1 LHQHLLNLLEFL
13 AVATVV
19 AVFARRFR
27 VPYSAAL
34 VAMGLVLSYFK
45 LLPSLALNPDVVI
58 NLFLPVLLFEA
69 AINTDASQLG
79 ENFRPVA
86 LLSTLGMLVMTLITG
101 GLLHMMLGLPLPVAL
116 LLGSMLSITDT
127 VSVLAIFK
135 ELKVPPR
142 LATIVEG
149 ESLFNDGTALVLF
162 RMLLAVVATGTFDP
176 LRSVT
181 DVILVSLGGLLVG
194 GVLGLACSWVLQQT
208 RDHLTEIMLTT
219 LLALGAFFVSEQLHV
234 SGVIAVVVAGLVV
247 GNYGWRRSLA
257 PSSQIALGSFWEYA
271 GFGVNSVV
279 FLLVGINIHFVDVV
293 GYIPAILVA
302 YAAIHVGRLFAVYPA
317 FWLLKRSEPEP
328 VPLPWQHAMLWGNI
342 KGSLTMALAIS
353 LPLALPYRNEL
364 ITISFGVVLLSLL
377 VQALSLGRVVHWLG
391 IGRVSTLRERFE
403 REQLKVMASRAA
415 QNEVKTLHEAGILS
429 KTNYERLRAR
439 YQVSV
444 AQAERELRRLSTD
457 YQAYMDEALADIMQR
472 LVLVE
477 KSAVLNA
484 LRERLVSEDVAREF
498 LLELD
503 QRLVEGPGH
512 GGLAGGAGTSM
523 AGDEERLAE

>member
-1 LHQHLLNLLEFL
+1 LHFPLLQLIEFI

-19 AVFARRFR
+19 AVLARRLH

-34 VAMGLVLSYFK
+34 VAMGLLLSYFK
-45 LLPSLALNPDVVI
+45 LLPSATLDPEIVL

-69 AINTDASQLG
+69 AINTDASRLR
-79 ENFRPVA
+79 ENYRPVF
-86 LLSTLGMLVMTLITG
+86 LLSTLGMLVMTVVTG
-101 GLLHMMLGLPLPVAL
+101 GLLHVLLGLPWIIAF

-162 RMLLAVVATGTFDP
+162 RMLLAVALTGMFDP
-176 LRSVT
+176 LRSVL
-181 DVILVSLGGLLVG
+181 DIVLVSLGGLVVG
-194 GVLGLACSWVLQQT
+194 GVIGLASSWVLQQT

-219 LLALGAFFVSEQLHV
+219 LVALGSYFVSEQLHV

-271 GFGVNSVV
+271 GFGVNSAV
-279 FLLVGINIHFVDVV
+279 FLLVGININLAELV
-293 GYIPAILVA
+293 GHLPTILMAFGAVQ
-302 YAAIHVGRLFAVYPA
+302 VGRIFAVYPG
-317 FWLLKRSEPEP
+317 FWLLKRVEPEP
-328 VPLPWQHAMLWGNI
+328 MPMAWQHVMFWGNI

-353 LPLALPYRNEL
+353 LPVGMAYRNDL
-364 ITISFGVVLLSLL
+364 LTICFGVVLLSLL
-377 VQALSLGRVVHWLG
+377 VQALTLGGLVKWLR
-391 IGRVSTLRERFE
+391 IGKISTLREGFE
-403 REQLKVMASRAA
+403 REQLKVMVARAA
-415 QNEVKTLHEAGILS
+415 QNEIKTLNEAGILS

-439 YQVSV
+439 YQVSI
-444 AQAERELRRLSTD
+444 AQAERELRRLSTEH
-457 YQAYMDEALADIMQR
+457 QAHMDEALAEIMQR
-472 LVLVE
+472 LAVVE
-477 KSAVLNA
+477 KGAVLNA
-484 LRERLVSEDVAREF
+484 LRERLVSEDVARDY

-503 QRLVEGPGH
+503 QRLVEGPMSDSEVRATGEPK
-512 GGLAGGAGTSM
+512 A
-523 AGDEERLAE
+523 